1 MSGKS
6 KANGKVAWITGAST
20 GIGRA
25 TAIEMA
31 MRGWTIAASARGE
44 DKLVSLREEV
54 AKAGHPGKIV
64 VVPADITDKKGL
76 HAAVEKIER
85 EVGAIDLALLNAGT
99 YKKDTVTRFDA
110 EEFRRTVDI
119 NLMGTVNS
127 LEPLL
132 PRMIKRKSGQIAIVS
147 SVAGYRGLPYS
158 LSYGTT
164 KAGLINLAESMKVE
178 LDQYGVKVQL
188 VNPGFVKTP
197 LTDKNDFEMPM
208 LMPVDKAAV
217 ALVNGLEGNSFE
229 ITFPRKFTFWM
240 KRLRGL
246 PDRLYFPLVKKGLGT
261 GKPDAPKADTAKKD
275 GPEPDAPKP

>member
-1 MSGKS
+1 MSGNK
-6 KANGKVAWITGAST
+6 KQTGQGKVAWITGAST

-31 MRGWTIAASARGE
+31 SRGWTIIASARTA
-44 DKLVSLREEV
+44 DKLESLRDEV
-54 AKAGHPGKIV
+54 TKAGHPGKIV
-64 VVPADITDKKGL
+64 VIPADVTDRKGL
-76 HAAVEKIER
+76 HDVVDRIEKD
-85 EVGAIDLALLNAGT
+85 VGKIDLALLNAGT
-99 YKKDTVTRFDA
+99 FKKDTATRFDA

-119 NLMGTVNS
+119 NIMGTVNS

-132 PRMIKRKSGQIAIVS
+132 PRMLKRKAGHIAIVS

-164 KAGLINLAESMKVE
+164 KAGLINLAESLKTE
-178 LDQYGVKVQL
+178 LDGHNVKVQV

-217 ALVNGLEGNSFE
+217 ALADGLEGNSFE

-246 PDRLYFPLVKKGLGT
+246 PDRLYFPLVKKGLGS
-261 GKPDAPKADTAKKD
+261 GKPDAAKDD
-275 GPEPDAPKP
+275 GPEPETPKP